1 MKITVSKK
9 EFLQAIRTMGKTAE
23 ERKDFEPA
31 VFRWDR
37 ESRRLAIEFGNC
49 GWELPAQGEWPE
61 RVLVHRMCLERFSD
75 PDQPEEQLELEF
87 REGNVVAGGQTILG
101 FVEWKPDSPL
111 KRKVIPG
118 QEAAL
123 PLVGLG
129 LPEMRKPKVFSV
141 CQELVARAEM
151 GHTLWCRQGKWR
163 LEFQLYIRKRNV
175 RYPVV
180 LECREKPDRL
190 VLTAISRDVEREP
203 GDTWAVSWVGKF
215 WKEEHPEN
223 RCRLL
228 CRRDGLMIR
237 HSFRYRRCLESGNF
251 TQKFWDEVI
260 HLRRAMRYLFPTV
273 TMNDTLIARA
283 KHRWPDPKRLN
294 IP

>member
-9 EFLQAIRTMGKTAE
+9 EFLRAIRTMGMTAE

-163 LEFQLYIRKRNV
+163 LEFQLYLRKRNV

-190 VLTAISRDVEREP
+190 VLTAISRDVERPP
-203 GDTWAVSWVGKF
+203 GDTWPLTFVGKI

-228 CRRDGLMIR
+228 FRRDGMMIR
-237 HSFRYRRCLESGNF
+237 HSFRYRRSLESGNF

-273 TMNDTLIARA
+273 SMNDTLIHRA
-283 KHRWPDPKRLN
+283 KHRWPDPKRLMF
-294 IP
+294 